1 MTIHIGDTL
10 PDVTLRIMT
19 PTGDQPVHTM
29 ELFSGHRVALFAVP
43 GAFTPVCSGVHLP
56 GFIARHDRLKSAGIE
71 RILCLAVNDIFV
83 LNAWGEIHQVDGRIL
98 MVADGNA
105 EFTRAV
111 GLDMDAR
118 ASGMGIRSQRYA
130 MIVQNGRV
138 EWLGVDEAGQVTRS
152 AADAVLEQALASP
165 SETA

>member
-1 MTIHIGDTL
+1 MSIAIGDPL
-10 PDVTLRIMT
+10 PDIPLRIMT
-19 PTGDQPVHTM
+19 PAGDQPVHTL
-29 ELFSGHRVALFAVP
+29 ELFSGYRVALFAVP
-43 GAFTPVCSGVHLP
+43 GAFTPACSGIHLP
-56 GFIARHDRLKSAGIE
+56 GFIARHDRLKAAGIE

-83 LNAWGEIHQVDGRIL
+83 MNAWGEIHQVGERIR

-111 GLDMDAR
+111 GLDMDAH

-130 MIVQNGRV
+130 MIVDNGRV
-138 EWLGVDEAGQVTRS
+138 TWMGVDEAGQVSRS
-152 AADAVLEQALASP
+152 AADAVLQALESP